1 MTRMTRW
8 NPFRGI
14 IHIDPTA
21 DAEHRGPGPHPCWNE
36 PAIAPD
42 MDAELSKAD
51 ASRLEEKGGA
61 PSHAPASP
69 TAVTPVIA
77 TTSVPKP

>member
-14 IHIDPTA
+14 SHIDPTA
-21 DAEHRGPGPHPCWNE
+21 DAEYRGPGPHPRWNE

-42 MDAELSKAD
+42 VDAPSSKAD
-51 ASRLEEKGGA
+51 ASRLEEKGGTS
-61 PSHAPASP
+61 SHSLASP
-69 TAVTPVIA
+69 TAAPPGA
-77 TTSVPKP
+77 ASTSVPKQ